1 MNVVVGYIDSPE
13 GEAAVDQGIEETRL
27 RGGKLVLV
35 HSKYGGDHDAT
46 DDYRRIAAA
55 MERVH
60 DRLHKEGVEHCTHE
74 FVRGKEPVEDLL
86 GAVRDHDAG
95 LLVIGVRARSATGK
109 LLLGSN
115 ALEILH
121 DSPVPVLCVK
131 KRAGASAAD

>member
-13 GEAAVDQGIEETRL
+13 GEAAVDQGIEEARL

-35 HSKYGGDHDAT
+35 HSKYGGDHDDT
-46 DDYRRIAAA
+46 EDYRRMAVA
-55 MERVH
+55 MEHVH
-60 DRLHKEGVEHCTHE
+60 DRLHQEGVEHCTHE
-74 FVRGKEPVEDLL
+74 FVRGNEPVEDLL
-86 GAVRDHDAG
+86 GTVRDHDAG

-121 DSPVPVLCVK
+121 DCPVPVLCVK
-131 KRAGASAAD
+131 KKAEAGSAG